1 VVTLDTGQVLT
12 TNTLAPEFDGVRL
25 RAFEPRDVGMVRD
38 LATDPYV
45 PQIGSL
51 VADADEAQAL
61 EWIENQNDRAAAGRG
76 FSWCIAEVTDDRA
89 VGAAGLTLSTPEQ
102 GRAAAGYAVA
112 PAERGRGIAARALMA
127 VTRFA
132 WTLGE
137 QDGVELHRVELY
149 IEPWNVAST
158 RVAERAGYVREG
170 LLRSHQV
177 IGGRRVD
184 MELWAALRP
193 D

>member
-1 VVTLDTGQVLT
+1 VLT
-12 TNTLAPEFDGVRL
+12 TSSLEAEFDGVRL
-25 RAFEPRDVGMVRD
+25 RAFEPRDVAMVRD

-51 VADADEAQAL
+51 VADADEAQAVD
-61 EWIENQNDRAAAGRG
+61 WIENQNDRADTGRG
-76 FSWCIAEVTDDRA
+76 FSWCIAEAADDRA
-89 VGAAGLTLSTPEQ
+89 VGAAGLTLSAPEQ
-102 GRAAAGYAVA
+102 GRAAAGYGVS
-112 PAERGRGIAARALMA
+112 PAERGHGIAARALMA

-137 QDGVELHRVELY
+137 QDGDAELHRVELY